1 MSIEVKGL
9 IKKYGSK
16 KMSTEILKGINF
28 EIKEGEITTVLGPSG
43 SGKSTLLNLMGGLD
57 SADDGCIKVDGID
70 ITKLS
75 AKELS
80 AFRRNNFGFIYQFY
94 NLISDLNVYE
104 NVEVCH
110 WLGDKTTDIRNML
123 ERVNMWEHRDKFPD
137 ELSGGMQQRVSIARA
152 LSKNPKILFCDE
164 PTGALDYKSAHDVL
178 NVIEDI
184 HKKSN
189 TTVIIVTHNK
199 AIADMSDHILEIKD
213 GKVAIDTYNS
223 NPIAASEVEW

>member
-1 MSIEVKGL
+1 MSIKVTGL
-9 IKKYGSK
+9 RKKYGIGKVSA
-16 KMSTEILKGINF
+16 EILKGIDF
-28 EIKEGEITTVLGPSG
+28 EIKDGEILTVLGPSG
-43 SGKSTLLNLMGGLD
+43 SGKSTLLNLLGGLD
-57 SADDGCIKVDGID
+57 SVDSGSIEINGTD

-75 AKELS
+75 VKELT

-94 NLISDLNVYE
+94 NLVSDLNVYE

-110 WLGDKTTDIRNML
+110 WLGDKSTDIQAML
-123 ERVNMWEHRDKFPD
+123 ESVNMWEHKNKFPD

-178 NVIEDI
+178 NVIENI

-189 TTVIIVTHNK
+189 TTVILVTHNR
-199 AIADMSDHILEIKD
+199 AIADMSDHVIELKD
-213 GKVAIDTYNS
+213 GKIALDIYNS
-223 NPIAASEVEW
+223 NPLSAKEVEW